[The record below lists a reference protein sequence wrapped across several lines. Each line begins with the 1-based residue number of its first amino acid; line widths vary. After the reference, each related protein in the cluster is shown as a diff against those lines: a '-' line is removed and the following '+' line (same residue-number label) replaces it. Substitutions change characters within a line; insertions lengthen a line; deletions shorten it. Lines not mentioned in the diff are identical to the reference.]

1 VPADAGG
8 MTFRAVDRLL
18 QTFLGLV
25 LALVVAGVLFAFA
38 FIGQDAARSGELLD
52 GVGTMIGLALLVLV
66 GVPGAVAAVALR
78 RSVRQQPHAADWALA
93 AGLLGVLTAGVLAF
107 VHRPFAAALAPA
119 LLLTVA
125 AAAPGGRP
133 RRRAGPGDRFAG

>member
-1 VPADAGG
+1 MPADAGG

-38 FIGQDAARSGELLD
+38 FIGQDAARSGELFD

-78 RSVRQQPHAADWALA
+78 RSVRQQPHAAEWALA

-125 AAAPGGRP
+125 AAAA
-133 RRRAGPGDRFAG
+133 RRAPTAEGRAGR

>member
-1 VPADAGG
+1 MAG
-8 MTFRAVDRLL
+8 A
-18 QTFLGLV
+18 
-25 LALVVAGVLFAFA
+25 LFAFA

-78 RSVRQQPHAADWALA
+78 RSLRQQPHAADWALV
-93 AGLLGVLTAGVLAF
+93 AGLLGALSVGVLAF
-107 VHRPFAAALAPA
+107 VQHPFAAALAPV

-125 AAAPGGRP
+125 TAAA
-133 RRRAGPGDRFAG
+133 RRAPTAEGGPGDRFAG